1 MNVLFVGDIF
11 GSPGRKA
18 VKRLLPG
25 LVEKHD
31 AGLVVA
37 NGENS
42 AGGFGITEEVADDL
56 YGMGVQVITTGNHV
70 WDKREVMEYL
80 ERAENLVRPANYPA
94 GCPGRGSVVVSVRGV
109 RVGILN
115 LIGRVYNVNADCPF
129 RKAEAEIERL
139 KKEEEAEVVLIDM
152 HAEATSEKQ
161 ALAWHLDGKVA
172 AIIGTHTHI
181 QTADERLMPG
191 GTAYITDVGMTG
203 PRDSVIGVS
212 PEKAIYR
219 FLTAIPTRFDVAK
232 GPAQFQAVVV
242 STDPDTGLSKGIKRI
257 NIAEA

>member
-1 MNVLFVGDIF
+1 MNILFVSDIF

-18 VKRLLPG
+18 VKRVLPG
-25 LVEKHD
+25 LVEEHD
-31 AGLVVA
+31 IGLVVA
-37 NGENS
+37 NGENA
-42 AGGFGITEEVADDL
+42 AGGFGVTEEVVRELFA
-56 YGMGVQVITTGNHV
+56 MGVHVITTGNHV
-70 WDKREVMEYL
+70 WDKREAMEYL
-80 ERAENLVRPANYPA
+80 DREERLLRPANYPD
-94 GCPGRGSVVVSVRGV
+94 GCPGRGSIVMSERGV

-129 RKAEAEIERL
+129 RKAESEIERL
-139 KKEEEAEVVLIDM
+139 KKDEEADVILIDM

-172 AIIGTHTHI
+172 AILGTHTHV
-181 QTADERLMPG
+181 QTSDERILPG

-212 PEKAIYR
+212 PEKAIFR

-232 GPAQFQAVVV
+232 GPAQFQAVVI
-242 STDPDTGLSKGIKRI
+242 STDPDKGLATGIKRI